1 MRMLKI
7 FSIIAAVSCLAV
19 GSQAFAFDFKTL
31 FGTLTGAE
39 PFKKLQVSEVA
50 ALMANKS
57 VKVAVFDANG
67 PKVRSEEGVVPNA
80 ILLSSH
86 DKYDIAKEL
95 PADKNTKLIFYC
107 HNWM

>member
-1 MRMLKI
+1 MRLLKL
-7 FSIIAAVSCLAV
+7 FSIFAAFGCLSV
-19 GSQAFAFDFKTL
+19 GSKAFAVDFKTL
-31 FGTLTGAE
+31 FSALTGAQ

-57 VKVAVFDANG
+57 MKVAVFDANG

-80 ILLSSH
+80 TLLSSH

-95 PADKNTKLIFYC
+95 PADKTTKLVFYC

>member
-1 MRMLKI
+1 MRALKL
-7 FSIIAAVSCLAV
+7 FSIIAALSWLAV
-19 GSQAFAFDFKTL
+19 GSQAFALDFRTL
-31 FGTLTGAE
+31 FDALTGDQ

-86 DKYDIAKEL
+86 DNYDIAKEL
-95 PADKNTKLIFYC
+95 PADKNTKLVFYC

>member
-1 MRMLKI
+1 MRILKL
-7 FSIIAAVSCLAV
+7 FSIITAFSCLAI
-19 GSQAFAFDFKTL
+19 GSQAFALDFKTL
-31 FGTLTGAE
+31 FSALTGAE

-57 VKVAVFDANG
+57 VKVAMFDANG
-67 PKVRSEEGVVPNA
+67 PRVRSEEGIVPNA

-95 PADKNTKLIFYC
+95 PADKNTKLVFYC